1 MMLRPKN
8 WIVWVVG
15 ALLAAMPQFASA
27 QRSDA
32 SEVDSAIERLWSADK
47 DQARAAKAQLV
58 DLGMVSVQP
67 VTSLLS
73 TISADGQ
80 KRHFARGKER
90 EGAMAW
96 ARHEAGADD
105 SDERWRFEITY
116 RLMAY
121 TCETLGRLGAVES
134 VPALIEVVEAE
145 LPYLYWNGFLKETP
159 ALRALEM
166 IGKPAA
172 PYIASWMVQAAEEEL
187 RVRMQIG
194 PSHWTLVRSQ
204 FMEHRAALLLISIGD
219 DSVLPVL
226 RTLLD
231 KTQYPNPSGH
241 AKYAIGMIERG
252 EKPGRPAGLGPFD

>member
-1 MMLRPKN
+1 MSV
-8 WIVWVVG
+8 VWLLG
-15 ALLAAMPQFASA
+15 ALLVTMPQLASA

-32 SEVDSAIERLWSADK
+32 SEVESAIERLWSANK
-47 DQARAAKAQLV
+47 DQARDAKEQLV
-58 DLGMVSVQP
+58 GLGVNSVQP

-73 TISADGQ
+73 GIWKDGQ

-96 ARHEAGADD
+96 AKHQAGDE
-105 SDERWRFEITY
+105 SDELWRFEITS
-116 RLMAY
+116 RLITY
-121 TCETLGRLGAVES
+121 TCEILGRLGAVES